1 VSSSRSIALPHRRSS
16 RSRHFSAGWLA
27 AACWLI
33 GQAAVAQNVDDDA
46 SGIAARAV
54 ASALS
59 GSGGESL
66 DELSAESYDAI
77 ARDLAARIGTIERNQ
92 GHVTREII
100 APMTELANLH
110 ISANQCE
117 SAVPLL
123 EDVLRLIRQLDGVLN
138 AGQLPI
144 YEPLLECFAAR
155 ERLQDLKRAQD
166 QVLLIKENA
175 YGRNDERMV
184 PALVHAGEW
193 YEEAG
198 DYESAREAHSR
209 ALILARKL
217 GGEQDIRL
225 IEPLRGLAR
234 TFRLQMQF
242 ESEPWRGR
250 ALDGQAQ
257 RMLERAARIARA
269 SASIDSKLKVDTLLE
284 LGDSYQVTGAV
295 RDAAKIYREVWNAG
309 GRAMLSEPEPVFYH
323 AAVGTAL
330 RRAPLV
336 RDKLKHYWID
346 FEFTVTRDGGVED
359 VEVRDASAP
368 KHLRADLADN
378 IRRTPFRPRFAD
390 GEPVDTHGVSIRQ
403 GMWVEQ

>member
-1 VSSSRSIALPHRRSS
+1 VNSSRSIALPHQRSN
-16 RSRHFSAGWLA
+16 RSRRLAAWIA
-27 AACWLI
+27 AACCLA
-33 GQAAVAQNVDDDA
+33 GQTAAAQAVDDDA
-46 SGIAARAV
+46 SEIAARAV
-54 ASALS
+54 ASALE
-59 GSGGESL
+59 GSDGGTL

-77 ARDLAARIGTIERNQ
+77 ARDLAARIGTI
-92 GHVTREII
+92 GREHGNVRREVI

-117 SAVPLL
+117 SAIPLL

-138 AGQLPI
+138 AAQLPI
-144 YEPLLECFAAR
+144 FESLLECFAAR

-166 QVLLIKENA
+166 QVLLIRENA
-175 YGRNDERMV
+175 YGRNDERMI

-198 DYESAREAHSR
+198 DYESARDAHSR
-209 ALILARKL
+209 AMSIARKL

-234 TFRLQMQF
+234 TLRLQMQF

-250 ALDGQAQ
+250 ALDDQAQ

-269 SASIDSKLKVDTLLE
+269 SSSIDSKLKVDTLLE
-284 LGDSYQVTGAV
+284 LGDSYQIAGAA
-295 RDAAKIYREVWNAG
+295 RDAARIYREVWNAG

-346 FEFTVTRDGGVED
+346 FEFTVTRDGRVED

-368 KHLRADLADN
+368 KHLQSDIAEN

-390 GEPVDTHGVSIRQ
+390 GEPVDTNGVSIRQ
-403 GMWVEQ
+403 GLWVEQ

>member
-1 VSSSRSIALPHRRSS
+1 VNSSRSIALPHQRSN
-16 RSRHFSAGWLA
+16 RSRRLAAWIA
-27 AACWLI
+27 AACCLA
-33 GQAAVAQNVDDDA
+33 GQTAAAQAVDDDA
-46 SGIAARAV
+46 SEIAARAV
-54 ASALS
+54 ASALE
-59 GSGGESL
+59 GSDGGTL

-77 ARDLAARIGTIERNQ
+77 ARDLAARIGTI
-92 GHVTREII
+92 GREHGNVRREVI

-117 SAVPLL
+117 SAIPLL

-138 AGQLPI
+138 AAQLPI
-144 YEPLLECFAAR
+144 FESLLECFAAR

-166 QVLLIKENA
+166 QVLLIRENA
-175 YGRNDERMV
+175 YGRNDERMI

-198 DYESAREAHSR
+198 DYEGARDAHSR
-209 ALILARKL
+209 AMTLARKI

-269 SASIDSKLKVDTLLE
+269 SVSIDSRLKIDTLLE
-284 LGDSYQVTGAV
+284 LGDAYQVAGAV
-295 RDAAKIYREVWNAG
+295 RDAEKIYREVWNAG
-309 GRAMLSEPEPVFYH
+309 GRAMLREPEPVFYH

-346 FEFTVTRDGGVED
+346 FEFTVTRDGRVED

-368 KHLRADLADN
+368 KHLQADIAEN

-390 GEPVDTHGVSIRQ
+390 GEPVDTSGVRIRQ